1 MTKLGAEL
9 AAFFKI
15 QRALKQRSHDA
26 GKLARG
32 GSLLAGTQ
40 PAGRIFVRVC
50 DRRPAL
56 IK

>member
-26 GKLARG
+26 CKLARG
-32 GSLLAGTQ
+32 GGLLSGTS
-40 PAGRIFVRVC
+40 
-50 DRRPAL
+50 RRAAFSCGFATAARH
-56 IK
+56 